1 MELPPKPGETKN
13 SLPKKISGYY
23 EKASYSDIYSNDIWF
38 TIITFTIVIVIA
50 LYFYIKSSLQSYK
63 NSWEKHKCN
72 PLFMPFAS
80 IINSDKVVNN
90 DLEYITNNFNECLN
104 ILNDEVAEDGTKPF
118 DSVFSYVENFFAAL
132 YIAFMGVQS
141 FIVYLFRLIM
151 RFVLLINNS
160 VQVLLLEIQFFFMNI
175 NDFLRKIISSITVI
189 YYTVILILRAWK
201 LTFFVFVA
209 GWLISVVIPTS
220 IAMTSALTSVILT
233 YILFIT
239 FGYIPIVGWILMM
252 SCIVLIVI
260 FGISFLIFLI
270 LLILVLFIHVRLSE
284 FITSIL

>member
-1 MELPPKPGETKN
+1 MELPPKPDEAKN

-104 ILNDEVAEDGTKPF
+104 ILNDEVAEDNTKPF

-132 YIAFMGVQS
+132 YVAFMGVQS
-141 FIVYLFRLIM
+141 FIVYLFKLIM

-160 VQVLLLEIQFFFMNI
+160 IQVLLLEIKIFFMNT

-189 YYTVILILRAWK
+189 YYTIILVIRSWK
-201 LTFFVFVA
+201 LTFYVFIA
-209 GWLISVVIPTS
+209 GFLISVVMPTS
-220 IAMTSALTSVILT
+220 IGMISSLIGVLIAQL
-233 YILFIT
+233 LFYMFANT
-239 FGYIPIVGWILMM
+239 PIVGWILMW
-252 SCIVLIVI
+252 SCIPLIIV
-260 FGISFLIFLI
+260 FGISYHIFLI
-270 LLILVLFIHVRLSE
+270 LLVLVIFIHVQLGE
-284 FITSIL
+284 FINRIL

>member
-1 MELPPKPGETKN
+1 MELPPKPGEAQN

-80 IINSDKVVNN
+80 IINRDKVVNN

-104 ILNDEVAEDGTKPF
+104 ILNDEVAQDNTVPI

-132 YIAFMGVQS
+132 YVAFMGVQS
-141 FIVYLFRLIM
+141 FIVYLFKLIM

-160 VQVLLLEIQFFFMNI
+160 VQVLLLEIKIFFMNT

-189 YYTVILILRAWK
+189 YYTIILVIRSWK
-201 LTFFVFVA
+201 LTFYVFIAGFLISVVMPTSIGMISA
-209 GWLISVVIPTS
+209 LIGWLISY
-220 IAMTSALTSVILT
+220 L
-233 YILFIT
+233 LFLMFWST
-239 FGYIPIVGWILMM
+239 PIVGWILMW
-252 SCIVLIVI
+252 SCIPLMVV
-260 FGISFLIFLI
+260 FGITYQIFLI
-270 LLILVLFIHVRLSE
+270 LLVLVIFIHVQLGE
-284 FITSIL
+284 FINRIL

>member
-1 MELPPKPGETKN
+1 MEVPPKLGETKN
-13 SLPKKISGYY
+13 DLPKKISDYY

-38 TIITFTIVIVIA
+38 TIITFAIVIIIA

-104 ILNDEVAEDGTKPF
+104 ILNDEVAGDNTIPI
-118 DSVFSYVENFFAAL
+118 DSIFSYVENFFAAL

-151 RFVLLINNS
+151 RFVLLISNS
-160 VQVLLLEIQFFFMNI
+160 VQVLLLEIKIFFMNT
-175 NDFLRKIISSITVI
+175 NDFLRKMISSISVI
-189 YYTVILILRAWK
+189 YYTIILVVRSWK
-201 LTFFVFVA
+201 LTFYVFVA
-209 GWLISVVIPTS
+209 GFLISVVLPTS
-220 IAMTSALTSVILT
+220 IGMITSLIGALIAQLLFYMSANIPIFGWVIMWA
-233 YILFIT
+233 
-239 FGYIPIVGWILMM
+239 YIP
-252 SCIVLIVI
+252 LIII
-260 FGISFLIFLI
+260 FGISYQIFVI
-270 LLILVLFIHVRLSE
+270 LLVLVIFIHVQLGE
-284 FITSIL
+284 FINRIL

>member
-1 MELPPKPGETKN
+1 MELPPKPDEAKN

-80 IINSDKVVNN
+80 IINSDKVDNN

-104 ILNDEVAEDGTKPF
+104 ILNDEVAQDNTKPI
-118 DSVFSYVENFFAAL
+118 DSIFSYVENFFAAL
-132 YIAFMGVQS
+132 YVAFMGVQS

-151 RFVLLINNS
+151 RFVLLIGNS
-160 VQVLLLEIQFFFMNI
+160 VQVLLLEIKIFFMNT

-189 YYTVILILRAWK
+189 YYTIILVIRSWK
-201 LTFFVFVA
+201 LTFYVFIA
-209 GWLISVVIPTS
+209 GFLISVVMPTS
-220 IAMTSALTSVILT
+220 IGLISSLIGQLIACL
-233 YILFIT
+233 LFYM
-239 FGYIPIVGWILMM
+239 FANIPIVGWILMW
-252 SCIVLIVI
+252 SCIPLIII
-260 FGISFLIFLI
+260 FGTSYYIFLI
-270 LLILVLFIHVRLSE
+270 LLVLVIFIHVQLGE
-284 FITSIL
+284 FINRIL